1 MNFVLTNTVELL
13 IAAVIV
19 EMLARRIRL
28 SYTVGLV
35 LAGIAIAIASFRA
48 EGETYLTHDP
58 VFRVILP
65 PLLFEA
71 ALNIHWQ
78 ELRRD
83 ALPVLVLAV
92 AGTLIAAA
100 VREPA

>member
-1 MNFVLTNTVELL
+1 MGIRDRGAPLACPGTMNFVLTNTVELL
-13 IAAVIV
+13 IAAVVVAI
-19 EMLARRIRL
+19 LARRIRL

-65 PLLFEA
+65 PLLFDC
-71 ALNIHWQ
+71 L
-78 ELRRD
+78 LYTSPSPRD
-83 ALPVLVLAV
+83 
-92 AGTLIAAA
+92 
-100 VREPA
+100 

>member
-1 MNFVLTNTVELL
+1 
-13 IAAVIV
+13 
-19 EMLARRIRL
+19 MLARRIRL

-35 LAGIAIAIASFRA
+35 LAGIAIASFRA
-48 EGETYLTHDP
+48 EGETYLTHDL

-83 ALPVLVLAV
+83 ALPFSFWQS
-92 AGTLIAAA
+92 
-100 VREPA
+100 REL